1 MVQLQITID
10 KNKILINIM
19 SREDAT
25 PDEYELAKSMEA
37 LHFEVFK
44 QAEAKIK
51 VTTIEDLRHLTTLA
65 PDAWE
70 SAPKKAVS
78 KPKVLSTSQTLS
90 TPTKRR

>member
-65 PDAWE
+65 PDTGDSAASSGIILDLPE
-70 SAPKKAVS
+70 SASEELP
-78 KPKVLSTSQTLS
+78 
-90 TPTKRR
+90 TPPQRG